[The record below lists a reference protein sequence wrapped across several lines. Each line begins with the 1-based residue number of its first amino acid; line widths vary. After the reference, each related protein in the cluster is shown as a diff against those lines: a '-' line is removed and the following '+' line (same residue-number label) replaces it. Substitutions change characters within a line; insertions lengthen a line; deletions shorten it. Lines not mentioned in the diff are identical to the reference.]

1 MERSASAGPASFESI
16 VGTPVPALELPSTP
30 GVSFPLR
37 SRVGVGPLV
46 LFFYIRNGTPG

>member
-1 MERSASAGPASFESI
+1 MVDRPPDPESL
-16 VGTPVPALELPSTP
+16 VGTPVPDLVLPSSSGTP
-30 GVSFPLR
+30 FGLR